1 MPDAFEALRMPLTP
15 VQPDPAFAAR
25 LKARVARELGL
36 SQSQHVPGGTT
47 MTSAPS
53 LVPYLA
59 VADGRRA
66 LEWYVDVLGARRR
79 GEPIIMPDGRLGHAE
94 LDMGESVLYL
104 ADEFPELNVVAP
116 RADSGTSV
124 SLSLQVESVDATVE
138 RAARAGAT
146 VERPPADEFYGR
158 TAGIRDPFGHRWL
171 LQSPLQ
177 IASED
182 RLRHGDVAYASLWVR
197 DVDRAAGFFA
207 DVLGWRY
214 AEGGDAAGRQVEGA
228 APRHGMFGGQPRATL
243 FCCYVVDDVDAAV
256 ERVRAAGGQAETPD
270 DRPYGRLAECT
281 DQDGLRF
288 ALMDSR
294 EAGRRPSAGDAQPGD
309 LWYITMAVRDS
320 ARARDFYGA
329 VLGWRFSPGSV
340 NDGWNV
346 EDVAPVTGMWG
357 SREQSVN
364 VPMYLVDD
372 IQSAVERVRAR
383 GGTASDVSTESFG
396 LMSEC
401 QDDQGTPFYLG
412 QSTS

>member
-1 MPDAFEALRMPLTP
+1 MPDAFETLRLPLTP

-25 LKARVARELGL
+25 LKARIARELGA
-36 SQSQHVPGGTT
+36 SISGGIS

-94 LDMGESVLYL
+94 LELGESVLYL

-116 RADSGTSV
+116 RAESGTSV
-124 SLSLQVESVDATVE
+124 SLSLQVENVDATVE
-138 RAARAGAT
+138 RASRAGAA
-146 VERPPADEFYGR
+146 VERPPSDEFYGR

-171 LQSPLQ
+171 LQSPLP
-177 IASED
+177 IASHD
-182 RLRHGDVAYASLWVR
+182 RLRHGDVAYVSLWVP
-197 DVDRAAGFFA
+197 DVERAAEFFGA
-207 DVLGWRY
+207 VLGWQY
-214 AEGGDAAGRQVEGA
+214 AAGGEADGRQLEGVQT
-228 APRHGMFGGQPRATL
+228 RHGMFGGQPRATL
-243 FCCYVVDDVDAAV
+243 FCCYVVDDLDSAV

-281 DQDGLRF
+281 DPDGLRF

-294 EAGRRPSAGDAQPGD
+294 GAGRRPSAADARPGD
-309 LWYITMAVRDS
+309 LWYVTMNVRDS
-320 ARARDFYGA
+320 AVARDFYGT
-329 VLGWRFSPGSV
+329 VLGWRFTPGSV
-340 NDGWNV
+340 EDGWNV
-346 EDVAPVTGMWG
+346 EDVAPMTGLWG

-364 VPMYLVDD
+364 VPMYMVED
-372 IQSAVERVRAR
+372 IQAAVERVRAR
-383 GGTASDVSTESFG
+383 GGSASDVSTESFG

-401 QDDQGTPFYLG
+401 QDDQGTRFYLG